1 MNKRGLKYRE
11 KKMDAQP
18 PQEDVS
24 PEQANLQ
31 NAPPEGIPGQ
41 INLKS
46 GGTVADQA
54 NKMLQK

>member
-1 MNKRGLKYRE
+1 
-11 KKMDAQP
+11 MDAQP